1 MPYRAGTDRHPLTW
15 RLAAPQAG
23 TETSPRQARSIP
35 ARLKSFG
42 HAARGLGHVLRHE
55 PNAWFHLA
63 ATGLAIA
70 AGIVLDIAAG
80 DWRWIVAA
88 IAWVWAAEAVNTAL
102 EHLCDVVSP
111 QRNETVRVAKDV
123 AAGAVLAGAIGVAVV
138 AALTLAPYLTG

>member
-1 MPYRAGTDRHPLTW
+1 MPQRAGTDRHPLAW
-15 RLAAPQAG
+15 RLDEPQVG
-23 TETSPRQARSIP
+23 TETSPRQTHSIP

-42 HAARGLGHVLRHE
+42 HAARGLVHVLRNE

-63 ATGLAIA
+63 ATVLAIA

-123 AAGAVLAGAIGVAVV
+123 AAGAVLAAAIGVAVV
-138 AALTLAPYLTG
+138 GVLTLAPYLTG